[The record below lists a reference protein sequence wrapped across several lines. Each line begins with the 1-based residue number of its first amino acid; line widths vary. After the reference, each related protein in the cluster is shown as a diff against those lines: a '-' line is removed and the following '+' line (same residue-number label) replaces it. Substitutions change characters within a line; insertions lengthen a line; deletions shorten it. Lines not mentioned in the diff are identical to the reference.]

1 MTLISKVK
9 FHSVSK
15 FITLITYPLESG
27 LSKAS
32 KMSYSQRVSEAKKKE
47 ASQKQDW
54 DASTTGEKKQSA
66 EDRIASK
73 IAQEVLRDN
82 AKLRAVHSGP
92 SIKKLLEREA
102 KK

>member
-1 MTLISKVK
+1 MSGIKLEKRNRWHNHDQSWLMTLISRAK

-15 FITLITYPLESG
+15 FITLITYLLESG

-47 ASQKQDW
+47 ASQKPDW
-54 DASTTGEKKQSA
+54 DASTTGEKKNISA

-73 IAQEVLRDN
+73 IA
-82 AKLRAVHSGP
+82 
-92 SIKKLLEREA
+92 
-102 KK
+102 